1 MAYTNFDH
9 NAPYVA
15 APRDQAAY
23 MSSAS
28 ARMSPLTGLVGF
40 HISAVAPEAMHV
52 GPLGIFLQAS
62 GSVLAELSS
71 EGRFL

>member
-15 APRDQAAY
+15 TPRDQAAY